1 MQLSF
6 SQGALY
12 GERVDVQIGSTGGDG
27 AQQFGV
33 LQDIQVDFDYTD
45 KELWGQ
51 FQFPLAIARGQG
63 KITGK
68 AKFAQVVGLTYSE
81 MFFGLTSATGQFG
94 VSQLEAQTI
103 PTTPYQITVT
113 NAGTYNDDLGVNY
126 TTTGLRLQRVAG
138 PTPAVGQY
146 VVNFATGVYTFAAA
160 DTGLAVLI
168 SYTYTI
174 SASGRKITISNQLQG
189 TTPYFKATFYQQI
202 SPSQPPNSATQ
213 KSLALRLNA
222 CTATKLSLPAKV
234 NDWTINEMDFSAFA
248 DTAGIVGYLSTVE

>member
-33 LQDIQVDFDYTD
+33 LQDIKVDFDFTD

-63 KITGK
+63 KITGN
-68 AKFAQVVGLTYSE
+68 AKFAQIVGLTYSE

-94 VSQLEAQTI
+94 VSQLEAQAI
-103 PTTPYQITVT
+103 PAVPYQVTVT
-113 NAGTYNDDLGVNY
+113 NAATYNDDLGVVY
-126 TTTGLRLQRVAG
+126 TTSGLRFQRVAAG
-138 PTPAVGQY
+138 PTVGQY
-146 VVNFATGVYTFAAA
+146 TVNFATGVYTFAAA
-160 DTGLAVLI
+160 DTGLGILI
-168 SYTYTI
+168 SYTYNI
-174 SASGRKITISNQLQG
+174 AGSGRKITISNQLQG
-189 TTPYFKATFYQQI
+189 TTPYFKGTFYQQI